1 MELSDRIPYKLFHAG
16 NGRPEFRWL
25 HTGGKK
31 FTEPFFG
38 ETISSC
44 MSLPPNREGFPVSS
58 AEELVAAA
66 SQADAVEPA
75 AFIFHISRCGSTLLS
90 QLLSRDERCIVL
102 SEVPL
107 LDELLRFPFSHE
119 TSQPSQEELFRATLR
134 LLGKKTS
141 GKEKF
146 LFVKTDS
153 WHIMLY
159 ERIRRWYPQ
168 TPAFLLYRSPA
179 EVMRSHG
186 KLKGMHAIPGMIEP
200 GLFGF
205 EREAIMHLH
214 PAPYLEMV
222 LERYFETYL
231 QILGSGQGAT
241 ALSFHD
247 GPMRMLQHVAEVTGI
262 HFDEAMLE
270 GMKERAG
277 AHSKF
282 PGQPF
287 VAEDGVP
294 EEKGKVGELF
304 ERLKSLSFV
313 VNR

>member
-1 MELSDRIPYKLFHAG
+1 MDLNGRIPYKLLHG
-16 NGRPEFRWL
+16 RNGRPEFRWL

-44 MSLPPNREGFPVSS
+44 MSLFPNRDGFPVSS

-66 SQADAVEPA
+66 SKEDAVEPT

-107 LDELLRFPFSHE
+107 LDELLRFPFRHDAS
-119 TSQPSQEELFRATLR
+119 PSQEELFRATLR

-146 LFVKTDS
+146 LFVKADS
-153 WHIMLY
+153 WHVMLY
-159 ERIRRWYPQ
+159 ERIRRWFPQ

-200 GLFGF
+200 ELFGF

-231 QILGSGQGAT
+231 EILGSGPGAT
-241 ALSFHD
+241 PLSFHA
-247 GPMRMLQHVAEVTGI
+247 GPMRMLQRVAEVTGI
-262 HFDEAMLE
+262 HFDEAILA
-270 GMKERAG
+270 GMRERAG
-277 AHSKF
+277 EHSKF
-282 PGQPF
+282 PGQSF
-287 VAEDGVP
+287 VPEVGLQ

-313 VNR
+313 VSR